1 MDEILPSVRFEP
13 DNPRPVGFVDDV
25 DDSHL
30 TAIADALRGV
40 GDAVA
45 LVTGEAQPA
54 LRVRFSSGRYMPTL
68 PFALYSFHILRV
80 NEQGELSDEVA
91 EGDEITYAVV
101 ANHAVE
107 VQRESALLFLYDL
120 VFRQE
125 TLKKMLSQ
133 RRAPDQPIDALIADA
148 TQRAR
153 REFRD
158 RIYAGWRA
166 AAISIGERAVAAEI
180 PLRVRYE
187 VDVLP
192 SRDDVVRRMPHLR
205 AAYNNIELARQA
217 VDKQVSMIGGSDPR
231 VSAPLLTQADED
243 KLQRHIASLGM
254 RQWISQITRDAEVCG
269 NGYLV
274 TLSGPEP
281 AVYGLRPEE
290 VHILGADRFAVVRG
304 DATEPVPGHVLH
316 IRGIEQFASPYGISL
331 LEPIL
336 AEQRTRQV
344 FQEASST
351 AQRILRTRP
360 PESEEGRW
368 ASRTLELAQR
378 GFADSDERL
387 GRLLWYPRDW
397 LPDARDGLYFPG
409 QERM

>member
-13 DNPRPVGFVDDV
+13 DNPRPVGFVDEV
-25 DDSHL
+25 NGAHL
-30 TAIADALRGV
+30 TAIADAIQGV
-40 GDAVA
+40 ADAVA
-45 LVTGEAQPA
+45 LVAGEAQA
-54 LRVRFSSGRYMPTL
+54 TLRVRFSSVRYMPTL
-68 PFALYSFHILRV
+68 PFVLYSFHILRV
-80 NEQGELSDEVA
+80 NEQGALSDEIA
-91 EGDEITYAVV
+91 ERDEITYALV

-125 TLKKMLSQ
+125 ALKKMLSQ
-133 RRAPDQPIDALIADA
+133 QRAPDEPIDALVADA

-166 AAISIGERAVAAEI
+166 AAISVAERAVAAEI
-180 PLRVRYE
+180 PLQVRYE

-192 SRDDVVRRMPHLR
+192 TRDDVVRRMPHLR
-205 AAYNNIELARQA
+205 AAYNDIELARQA
-217 VDKQVSMIGGSDPR
+217 IDKQVSMIGGSDPR
-231 VSAPLLTQADED
+231 ISAPLLSQADED
-243 KLQRHIASLGM
+243 ELRRHVASLGM

-281 AVYGLRPEE
+281 AVYGLRPED
-290 VHILGADRFAVVRG
+290 VHILGDDRFAVVRG
-304 DATEPVPGHVLH
+304 EATEPVPGHVLH
-316 IRGIEQFASPYGISL
+316 MRGIEQFESPYGISL

-351 AQRILRTRP
+351 AQRILRQRP
-360 PESEEGRW
+360 PASNEGSW
-368 ASRTLELAQR
+368 ATRTLELAQR

-387 GRLLWYPRDW
+387 GRLLSYPRDW
-397 LPDARDGLYFPG
+397 LPDAREGLYFPG